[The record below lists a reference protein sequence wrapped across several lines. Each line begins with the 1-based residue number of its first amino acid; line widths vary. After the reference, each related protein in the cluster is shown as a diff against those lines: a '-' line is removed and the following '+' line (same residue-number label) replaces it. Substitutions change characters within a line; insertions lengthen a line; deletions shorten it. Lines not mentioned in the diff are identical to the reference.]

1 MDDEPRRG
9 DLPSTVPTAP
19 DASAGRAEMIL
30 RSQSP
35 APVLPAAHP
44 TPLVHGL
51 RDRATAGAASL
62 GAAALLVLS
71 FGPAALALAP
81 SGTTSAQPQ
90 GRSWIAPLDAET
102 ATATVAPESR
112 SGQTS

>member
-9 DLPSTVPTAP
+9 HLLSTAPTAP
-19 DASAGRAEMIL
+19 GASAGRAEVVL
-30 RSQSP
+30 RSPSRTP
-35 APVLPAAHP
+35 MLPAAQSI
-44 TPLVHGL
+44 PLVHGL

-102 ATATVAPESR
+102 TTAPAVPESR